1 MTRVQF
7 RAFAR
12 RSSRPLGAILAC
24 AIVVALAACGV
35 NVSRA
40 ASADSLHLVAFAGA
54 KAVNSPVQQA
64 WSDSIAADGAP
75 TWLTSYG
82 ASGDQSRSVSN
93 GLPADV
99 VHLSLET
106 DMARLVDSGIVAPD
120 WNAGGQEA
128 IATRS
133 VVVLVVRAGNPKN
146 ITGWADLLRD
156 DVSVITPNPGSSG
169 AARWNILAAYGS
181 VLHEGGT
188 PHDGEQFLTGLFR
201 NIEALPGSGRDAT
214 TSFLS
219 GSADVLISQEQ
230 EAIFARQN
238 GEALDYVIPTT
249 TLLVENPA
257 AVTIGADPRAQSY
270 LDFLTGPEGQD
281 IAAQAGFR
289 PSSPLLTPAEVRGA
303 ADPADP
309 FPAVGNQLTITADF
323 GGWAQANDEFFGE
336 SGLVTRIQQEVG
348 RS

>member
-1 MTRVQF
+1 MTGLPF
-7 RAFAR
+7 RAHAR
-12 RSSRPLGAILAC
+12 SSSRPLGAILAC
-24 AIVVALAACGV
+24 AIVVALAACGVV

-54 KAVNSPVQQA
+54 KAVNSPVQEA
-64 WSDSIAADGAP
+64 WTNESDSVADDDAP
-75 TWLTSYG
+75 AWLTSYG

-106 DMARLVDSGIVAPD
+106 DMARLVESGIVAAD
-120 WNAGGQEA
+120 WHDGAQEA
-128 IATRS
+128 IASRS
-133 VVVLVVRAGNPKN
+133 VVVLVVRAGNPKR
-146 ITGWADLLRD
+146 ITGWADLLRGD
-156 DVSVITPNPGSSG
+156 ISVITPNPGSSG

-188 PHDGEQFLTGLFR
+188 THNGERFLTGLFQ

-270 LDFLTGPEGQD
+270 LDFLLGAGGQR
-281 IAAQAGFR
+281 IAAHAGFR
-289 PSSPLLTPAEVRGA
+289 PALESQTPPEVHGA
-303 ADPADP
+303 TDPRNP
-309 FPAVGNQLTITADF
+309 FPAVSNLLTIADRK
-323 GGWAQANDEFFGE
+323 
-336 SGLVTRIQQEVG
+336 SVV
-348 RS
+348 